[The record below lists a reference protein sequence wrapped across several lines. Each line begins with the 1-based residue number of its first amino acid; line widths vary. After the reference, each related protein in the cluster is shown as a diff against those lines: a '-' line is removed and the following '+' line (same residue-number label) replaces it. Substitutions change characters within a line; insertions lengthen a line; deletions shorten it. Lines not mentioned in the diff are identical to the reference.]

1 MRPGNNR
8 AGLWL
13 AMVTRTVIIRAP
25 IVHIPLNDDAAPP
38 HEGDCVLRPAPAVI
52 GSRSC
57 RRLLPSKPMTQKLML
72 SACAIAV
79 CTLAGQVHAQ
89 AQAQAQ
95 NETQAQATT
104 ADGGAEKIVVTAK
117 RAQRVSKGATG
128 LPMEIKDTPQSI
140 STIDKQDIE
149 DFGATGSN
157 EALRLGTGINIEQ
170 YETNRAGFN
179 SRGFDIQLTQVDGV
193 GMSNDWG
200 VVVGQ
205 QDSYLFERIELIR
218 GANGLLTGVGN
229 ASGTINYVRKRPKN
243 EDGGEANVTWG
254 PYGSNRLALDYN
266 KVLTEDGS
274 WAGRLVVAREDKDSY
289 LRGLQDLRSTVY
301 GVIDGQIGE
310 HGMLTFGFSH
320 QRANQDSPMWGSLT
334 LNYASGGQAEFDRSS
349 STSQDWT
356 YWNTRSN
363 NAFVEYRHELA
374 PDWELKA
381 TVNHRETTEDTKLF
395 YAYLPTG
402 VAGLNDNDSGLIGW
416 PYKSHGT
423 TKNNLVDL
431 NLSGEFEAFGRRH
444 SLIAGLSRSRQQSD
458 TATQGYDTA
467 TYGDQPLPAFPYR
480 GDVYPE
486 PEWTGVASTTD
497 GEQTLTRLY
506 AASRLALTERLKAI
520 VGVNAIKLQRE
531 GASRYGNAG
540 TNGVSYPDTKET
552 SPYVGLTYDITPAV
566 LGYVSYSTIFQNQ
579 DQTDYDNVYLDPMKG
594 VNTEA
599 GVKAEWLDRKLL
611 TTFAVFTAE
620 QKGLATYAGIRTDT
634 NTSWYKPEDVKSR
647 GFEAEATGRI
657 GADSRITLG
666 FTRLKLTGPDGNDT
680 SLWVPRTTLNFRF
693 DTRVAQLPQ
702 LRLGVGGRWQSD
714 VSNSAETVRQGS
726 YLLANAFAAY
736 ELYERT
742 TLRLNVDNLTDK
754 KYIGGL
760 SGGGIYGAP
769 RQVSMS
775 VNYKL

>member
-1 MRPGNNR
+1 M
-8 AGLWL
+8 
-13 AMVTRTVIIRAP
+13 TR
-25 IVHIPLNDDAAPP
+25 
-38 HEGDCVLRPAPAVI
+38 
-52 GSRSC
+52 
-57 RRLLPSKPMTQKLML
+57 KLML
-72 SACAIAV
+72 SACALAV
-79 CTLAGQVHAQ
+79 CSLAAQ
-89 AQAQAQ
+89 AQAQADQAAQ
-95 NETQAQATT
+95 NQTDATT
-104 ADGGAEKIVVTAK
+104 AADGGGAEKILVTAK
-117 RAQRVSKGATG
+117 RANRVSKGATG
-128 LPMEIKDTPQSI
+128 LPLEIKDTPQSI
-140 STIDKQDIE
+140 STIDRQDIE
-149 DFGATGSN
+149 DFGTTGSN
-157 EALRLGTGINIEQ
+157 AALLLGTGINIEQ
-170 YETNRAGFN
+170 YETNRVSFN
-179 SRGFDIQLTQVDGV
+179 ARGFDIQLTQIDGV

-254 PYGSNRLALDYN
+254 PQGSNRLALDYN

-289 LRGLQDLRSTVY
+289 LRGLRDLRSTVY
-301 GVIDGQIGE
+301 GVVDGQIGD
-310 HGMLTFGFSH
+310 HGVLTFGFSH
-320 QRANQDSPMWGSLT
+320 QRSNQDQPMWGSLT
-334 LNYASGGQAEFDRSS
+334 LNYAGGGQAEFDRSS

-363 NAFVEYRHELA
+363 NAFVEYRHELS

-381 TVNHRETTEDTKLF
+381 TFNHRETTEDTKLF
-395 YAYLPTG
+395 YAYLPQG
-402 VAGLNDNDSGLIGW
+402 VSGLNPDNTGLIGW

-423 TKNNLVDL
+423 TTNNLFDL
-431 NLSGEFEAFGRRH
+431 NLSGEFDAFGRRH
-444 SLIAGLSRSRQQSD
+444 SLIAGLSRSRQKTD
-458 TATQGYDTA
+458 TATQGYDTE
-467 TYGDQPLPAFPYR
+467 TYGDLPLPAFPYR

-486 PEWTGVASTTD
+486 PEWTGVASTTN

-506 AASRLALTERLKAI
+506 AASRLTLTERLKAI

-540 TNGVSYPDTKET
+540 VNGVSYPDTKET
-552 SPYVGLTYDITPAV
+552 SPYVGLTYDITPAL

-579 DQTDYDNVYLDPMKG
+579 DQTDYNNVYLDPMKG

-620 QKGLATYAGIRTDT
+620 QKGLATYAGVNPDT
-634 NTSWYKPEDVKSR
+634 GNYWYTPEDVKSR

-657 GADSRITLG
+657 GADSRVTLG
-666 FTRLKLTGPDGNDT
+666 FTRLKLTGPDGHDT
-680 SLWVPRTTLNFRF
+680 SLWVPRTTVNFRF
-693 DTRVAQLPQ
+693 DTRLAALPQ

-714 VSNSAETVRQGS
+714 VSNAAETVQQGA

-736 ELYERT
+736 EWNERT
-742 TLRLNVDNLTDK
+742 TVRLNVDNLSDK

-760 SGGGIYGAP
+760 SGGALYGAP
-769 RQVSMS
+769 RQVS
-775 VNYKL
+775 VTLNYKL